1 MKVINKVV
9 SVDSD
14 AGEFVVEFNKDVYEM
29 KFDDNGDLYYMS
41 VNGDEVESID
51 DEDLLIDLLNVCN

>member
-29 KFDDNGDLYYMS
+29 KFDDSGDLYYMS
-41 VNGDEVESID
+41 VNGEEVDSID
-51 DEDLLIDLLNVCN
+51 DKLMIDLMDVCN

>member
-29 KFDDNGDLYYMS
+29 KFDDSGDLYYMS

>member
-29 KFDDNGDLYYMS
+29 KFDDSGDLYYVS
-41 VNGDEVESID
+41 VNGEEVDSID
-51 DEDLLIDLLNVCN
+51 DELMINLMDVCN